1 MKISQSQTLLDKEL
15 EILRSAV
22 DKADKQ
28 NATKEATSPLIK
40 KILTVVEKFLKNG
53 DLVCYG
59 GTAINNILPKKAQFY
74 NKEYDIPDY
83 DFFSPNAL
91 EDTYKL
97 ANIYYKS
104 GFKEVEAK
112 AGVHTGTYKVFVNF
126 IPVADITQLSREIF
140 VKLRENAIRKNNIM
154 YAPAN
159 YLRMA
164 LYLELS
170 RPSGDVSRWEKVF
183 KRLVLLNKYH
193 PLKASKCAYLK
204 SIKNCLADTPTI
216 NVFNAVRNAIIEL
229 KLVFFGG
236 YAMQLYNKLMHTRYI
251 KQLHMCN
258 SPFNPTF
265 DVLALYPLDAANDI
279 RRKLEKAGITDIVFD
294 KKLGVGEIIAP
305 HYEVLV
311 NGKSLLFIYEPLA
324 CHSYNT
330 IKVQNKFVRIATID
344 TMLSF
349 YLAFLYADRKYYDE
363 SRLLCMAEFLFK
375 VQTKNKL
382 QQKGVLKRF
391 STTCF
396 GVQPTLKSVR
406 AEKAEKFKELKNDKN
421 SLEYQ
426 KYFLRYVPEEHIHF
440 KKTHKRKHPKKRKPT
455 KKRKT

>member
-1 MKISQSQTLLDKEL
+1 MKKPKADLINKEL
-15 EILRSAV
+15 EILRNAV
-22 DKADKQ
+22 DKAEKT

-40 KILTVVEKFLKNG
+40 NILNVVEKFLKDG
-53 DLVCYG
+53 DLICYG
-59 GTAINNILPKKAQFY
+59 GTAINNILPKKVQFY
-74 NKEYDIPDY
+74 NKDYDIPDY

-91 EDTYKL
+91 QDTYNL
-97 ANIYYKS
+97 ANIYYNL

-112 AGVHTGTYKVFVNF
+112 SGVHAGTYKVFVNY
-126 IPVADITQLSREIF
+126 IPVADITQLDNEIF
-140 VKLRENAIRKNNIM
+140 TKLREKAIRKNNIM

-193 PLKASKCAYLK
+193 PLKANKCAYIK
-204 SIKNCLADTPTI
+204 SMHNCDKDIPTKKM
-216 NVFNAVRNAIIEL
+216 FDAVRNAVIDL
-229 KLVFFGG
+229 KFVFFGG

-251 KQLHMCN
+251 KYLHTCN

-265 DVLALYPLDAANDI
+265 DILALYPLDAANDI
-279 RRKLEKAGITDIVFD
+279 RKKLEKQGITDVVFD
-294 KKLGVGEIIAP
+294 KKSGVGEIIAP
-305 HYEVLV
+305 HYEIII
-311 NGKSLLFIYEPLA
+311 NGKSVLFIYEPLA

-330 IKVQNKFVRIATID
+330 IKIQNKTIRVATID

-349 YLAFLYADRKYYDE
+349 YLAFLYSDREYYDDN
-363 SRLLCMAEFLFK
+363 RLLCMSDFLFK
-375 VQTKNKL
+375 AQAKNKL

-391 STTCF
+391 STTCY
-396 GVQPTLKSVR
+396 GNQPTLKSMR
-406 AEKAEKFKELKNDKN
+406 AEKAEKFKELKNDKT

-426 KYFLRYVPEEHIHF
+426 KYFLRYVPNDVRRHRTRKI
-440 KKTHKRKHPKKRKPT
+440 RKHK
-455 KKRKT
+455 